1 MGELESAHSAEEEV
15 VLVVGIEPQSEGVET
30 TLDLCEFSEEGE
42 RDSVVADGEEANQ
55 IQSHHDGLTKE

>member
-1 MGELESAHSAEEEV
+1 M
-15 VLVVGIEPQSEGVET
+15 VLVVGIESQPERVET

>member
-1 MGELESAHSAEEEV
+1 M
-15 VLVVGIEPQSEGVET
+15 VLVVGIESQPERVET

-42 RDSVVADGEEANQ
+42 RDGVVADGEEANQ